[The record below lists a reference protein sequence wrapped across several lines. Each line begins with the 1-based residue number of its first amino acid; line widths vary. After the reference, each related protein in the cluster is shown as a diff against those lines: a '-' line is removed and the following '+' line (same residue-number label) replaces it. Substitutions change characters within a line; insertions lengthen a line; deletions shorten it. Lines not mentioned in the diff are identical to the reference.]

1 MVDYFRQN
9 TYVYIL
15 FLRCENAILAILC
28 MVMFIS
34 ELLESEMSLK
44 ILRFLS
50 KNAEICDKLYLKY
63 NISPSKFA
71 GSPNIYMPSAS
82 RSCSRLVCRW
92 KFCRETTILRFE
104 NLTSNACA
112 FRQVEQICNGTN
124 ILPVYSY
131 TIHYR
136 FLKQALYCKVVCF
149 GCMHLGSHTFPYWS
163 LLLST
168 IIAT

>member
-1 MVDYFRQN
+1 MACHYGSLLVEMVDYFRQN

-34 ELLESEMSLK
+34 ELLELLESEMSLK

-71 GSPNIYMPSAS
+71 GSPNI
-82 RSCSRLVCRW
+82 CLVLVGLAAGW
-92 KFCRETTILRFE
+92 YVDE
-104 NLTSNACA
+104 N
-112 FRQVEQICNGTN
+112 FVE
-124 ILPVYSY
+124 
-131 TIHYR
+131 
-136 FLKQALYCKVVCF
+136 KQLF
-149 GCMHLGSHTFPYWS
+149 
-163 LLLST
+163 
-168 IIAT
+168 